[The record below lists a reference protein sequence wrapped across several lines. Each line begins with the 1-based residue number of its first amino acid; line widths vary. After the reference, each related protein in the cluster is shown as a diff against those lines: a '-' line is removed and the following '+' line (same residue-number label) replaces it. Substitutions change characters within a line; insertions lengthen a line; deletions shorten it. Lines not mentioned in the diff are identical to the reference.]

1 MPPSKNLASKAI
13 ADTNERAQRLA
24 LVEQPEPAP
33 PRSGT
38 GLRLF
43 RPEVLAE
50 RQTQYLGTVL
60 LAPRLSDRLFT
71 LAAVV
76 ATAAILGLL
85 FYGDFTR
92 KARINGWLVPQ
103 EGLVRV
109 FAPQPGVV
117 TGLFAKEGA
126 EVRKGERLLT
136 LSAELQSSKLGATQT
151 EVAKRLVERRT
162 ALRDERSQRELLL
175 AQQQRAYANRLEALQ
190 SEQAQIER
198 DIKLMKS
205 RVALSER
212 NVAMN
217 RELRDQGFISE
228 QRMQMVE
235 GDKLEQ
241 EARLGALQRQ
251 RIALSRDRAALEGDL
266 SGLPLK
272 TGTEI
277 ATIERNIATM
287 EQELAETEARRE
299 IVIPAPQDGTIT
311 AILAE
316 LGGQAN
322 IASPLLS
329 IVPAGTRLEAH
340 LYGPSRAV
348 GFVHPGQRVLLRY
361 QAFPYQK
368 FGHYEGTVTSVS
380 RSAVSPGELPPQLA
394 SITGVTGA
402 AGATGG
408 AAEPVYRITVTL
420 TRQTV
425 IAYGQQMAL
434 QPGMQLEA
442 DVAIETRRL
451 YEWVLDPLYTITGKW
466 H

>member
-1 MPPSKNLASKAI
+1 MSPTNPASELTHARADHVQRPAI
-13 ADTNERAQRLA
+13 AERTAVA
-24 LVEQPEPAP
+24 PAGP
-33 PRSGT
+33 GSSP
-38 GLRLF
+38 RLF
-43 RPEVLAE
+43 RAEVLAE

-71 LAAVV
+71 FAAVI

-85 FYGDFTR
+85 YYGEFTR

-126 EVRKGERLLT
+126 QVHKGERLLT
-136 LSAELQSSKLGATQT
+136 LSAELQSSTLGATQA
-151 EVAKRLVERRT
+151 EIAKRLVERRA
-162 ALRDERSQRELLL
+162 ALRDERSQRERLL
-175 AQQQRAYANRLEALQ
+175 AQQQRGYGNRLAALG

-198 DIKLMKS
+198 DIQLMKS
-205 RVALSER
+205 RVALSQR

-251 RIALSRDRAALEGDL
+251 RIALMRDRAALEGDL
-266 SGLPLK
+266 NDLPLK

-277 ATIERNIATM
+277 ATIERNIAAM

-299 IVIPAPQDGTIT
+299 IVIPAPQDGTVT

-329 IVPAGTRLEAH
+329 IVPAGTTLDAH

-361 QAFPYQK
+361 QAYPYQK
-368 FGHYEGTVTSVS
+368 FGHYEGAVTSVS

-394 SITGVTGA
+394 SITGVTGV
-402 AGATGG
+402 AGASGG

-420 TRQTV
+420 VRQTV
-425 IAYGQQMAL
+425 TAYGQQMPL

-466 H
+466 Q